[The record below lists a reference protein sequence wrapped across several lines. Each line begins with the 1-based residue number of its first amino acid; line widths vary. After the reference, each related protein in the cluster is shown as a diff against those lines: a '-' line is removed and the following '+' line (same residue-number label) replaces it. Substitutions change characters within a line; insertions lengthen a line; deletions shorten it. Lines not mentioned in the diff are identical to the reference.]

1 MESANISLETNILI
15 VIFFILFNNYIKN
28 HIGIGSIADI

>member
-15 VIFFILFNNYIKN
+15 VIFFILLNNYLKN
-28 HIGIGSIADI
+28 QIGIGSSVDL